1 MLLTPFAA
9 DAADEATQNFV
20 SAYQDAYGEIP
31 IQFAA
36 DAYDAIYIIKA
47 GLEKAGATADM
58 SVEEINE
65 AMKAAML
72 EITVDGLTGAGMTW
86 TEDGEVNKEPKAVK
100 IVDGAYTAM

>member
-1 MLLTPFAA
+1 MHTVFRQVLTAQQV
-9 DAADEATQNFV
+9 E
-20 SAYQDAYGEIP
+20 E
-31 IQFAA
+31 
-36 DAYDAIYIIKA
+36 
-47 GLEKAGATADM
+47 M